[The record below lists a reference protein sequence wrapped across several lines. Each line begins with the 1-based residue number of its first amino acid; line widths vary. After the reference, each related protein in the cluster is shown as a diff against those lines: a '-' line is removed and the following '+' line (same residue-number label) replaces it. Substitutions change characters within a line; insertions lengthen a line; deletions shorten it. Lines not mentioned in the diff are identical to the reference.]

1 MKTFVIALL
10 LSLTTATEVERH
22 LARPPYQSAV
32 QTHHKED
39 TDSSSETDPN
49 TDSSDSS
56 DSDDA
61 AAGSENVQLHGL
73 PDFTYEVHESKKG
86 NAELGRYERVTTA
99 RFSADTDDI
108 FMRSM
113 IENYALEGKKCDE
126 DADGKPINCAPDGTF
141 WMNESATRAAA
152 SEVLG
157 THKGLS
163 GDALK
168 SYLDTYFGKAWAH
181 FDVNKSGMVEVL
193 KMPQFMRFIA
203 SDQSLSLGESG

>member
-1 MKTFVIALL
+1 MKAFVIALL
-10 LSLTTATEVERH
+10 FSLTSATEVDTQIV
-22 LARPPYQSAV
+22 RPAYQSAV
-32 QTHHKED
+32 QMK
-39 TDSSSETDPN
+39 N
-49 TDSSDSS
+49 QDSS
-56 DSDDA
+56 DSDSD
-61 AAGSENVQLHGL
+61 SSSDDDNNNVQL
-73 PDFTYEVHESKKG
+73 PDATYEVHESKKG

-141 WMNESATRAAA
+141 WMNESATRAAS

-193 KMPQFMRFIA
+193 KMPQFMRFVA